1 MIVFPAS
8 RPPGESDLGVLQRVR
23 AQARPNR
30 YERHS
35 QYRRYHDDG
44 AVALTPVALLSGPAF
59 VVPELRAGAALLAM
73 SVGGGVLSYLFW
85 NGGIAK
91 LGPARAAIF
100 MNLVPVA
107 SMVIAAF
114 SGAPP
119 NHAQLLGGALVIG
132 AVTFS
137 ALSPGSAVAGT
148 TGNLRVRAPPLAGT
162 LHRRRGERPYRN
174 VTGVRM
180 PAIVAA

>member
-1 MIVFPAS
+1 MY
-8 RPPGESDLGVLQRVR
+8 VR
-23 AQARPNR
+23 KLVPTDTSGIANTAGIMTT
-30 YERHS
+30 
-35 QYRRYHDDG
+35 G
-44 AVALTPVALLSGPAF
+44 AVALTAVALLSGPAF
-59 VVPELRAGAALLAM
+59 VVPDLRAGAALLAM

-85 NGGIAK
+85 NAGIAK
-91 LGPARAAIF
+91 LGPVRTAIF

-119 NHAQLLGGALVIG
+119 NHAQLLGDALVIG

-148 TGNLRVRAPPLAGT
+148 PGNLRVRAQPLAGT
-162 LHRRRGERPYRN
+162 CT
-174 VTGVRM
+174 VD
-180 PAIVAA
+180 AAKDPTEM

>member
-1 MIVFPAS
+1 
-8 RPPGESDLGVLQRVR
+8 
-23 AQARPNR
+23 
-30 YERHS
+30 
-35 QYRRYHDDG
+35 
-44 AVALTPVALLSGPAF
+44 
-59 VVPELRAGAALLAM
+59 
-73 SVGGGVLSYLFW
+73 
-85 NGGIAK
+85 
-91 LGPARAAIF
+91 

-148 TGNLRVRAPPLAGT
+148 TGNLSRSRAAT
-162 LHRRRGERPYRN
+162 RWDLHRRRGERTYE
-174 VTGVRM
+174 M
-180 PAIVAA
+180 

>member
-1 MIVFPAS
+1 M
-8 RPPGESDLGVLQRVR
+8 
-23 AQARPNR
+23 
-30 YERHS
+30 
-35 QYRRYHDDG
+35 
-44 AVALTPVALLSGPAF
+44 
-59 VVPELRAGAALLAM
+59 
-73 SVGGGVLSYLFW
+73 FW

-119 NHAQLLGGALVIG
+119 NQAQLLGGALVIG

-137 ALSPGSAVAGT
+137 AISPGSAVVAAPGYP
-148 TGNLRVRAPPLAGT
+148 RVCTPPLAGT
-162 LHRRRGERPYRN
+162 RT
-174 VTGVRM
+174 VD
-180 PAIVAA
+180 AAKDTAEM

>member
-1 MIVFPAS
+1 MYS
-8 RPPGESDLGVLQRVR
+8 L
-23 AQARPNR
+23 
-30 YERHS
+30 
-35 QYRRYHDDG
+35 
-44 AVALTPVALLSGPAF
+44 
-59 VVPELRAGAALLAM
+59 
-73 SVGGGVLSYLFW
+73 YLFW
-85 NGGIAK
+85 NVGIAK

-119 NHAQLLGGALVIG
+119 NHAQLLGDALVIG

-148 TGNLRVRAPPLAGT
+148 PGNLRLRAQPLAGT
-162 LHRRRGERPYRN
+162 CT
-174 VTGVRM
+174 VD
-180 PAIVAA
+180 AAKDPTET